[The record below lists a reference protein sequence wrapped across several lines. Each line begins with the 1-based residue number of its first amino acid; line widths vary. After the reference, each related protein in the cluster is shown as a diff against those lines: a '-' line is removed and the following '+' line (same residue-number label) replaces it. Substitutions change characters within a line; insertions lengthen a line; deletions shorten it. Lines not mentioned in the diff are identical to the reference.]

1 MSSHERH
8 LSSSSV
14 SSMTSLKKVHSHV
27 SIHQGDE
34 ESQPKLKLFESPLAH
49 DRRAYST
56 TPSIPSSIQS
66 ISGPINVARK
76 QSYDESIENQY
87 DDRKADT
94 FTKDGAEEE
103 MFETPEFR
111 RYEETTN
118 MELFYDLFFVA
129 NLTTFNDVHEV
140 NEIDALKSYAGFFCI
155 LWFLW
160 LQVSLFD
167 VRFVTDSILERI
179 GKACQFGVMIGLAI
193 VGPDFNSSDQR
204 PGAFRSLAIILMFSR
219 LVLSFQYSVILYHVW
234 HYKNSKIPLFLIAV
248 ANAIAALIYFGTFFG
263 FTEETAKTGKVF
275 VVWYITAVLE
285 TAVNI
290 AISSKWKV
298 LSFRGSHLV
307 QRMTLLTLIIL
318 GEGIIGISKSIAD
331 IAEQEE
337 SWTASLILTVVSAVG
352 IIYFLY
358 MLYFDWLNRSQFGSI
373 RQQIWAFLHFP
384 FHLALVFLVEGA
396 AQFVRWRKVVEVIN
410 QVSKEYVD
418 QFKISP
424 AVNSLDLKTRL
435 ANVTETIFNKFPP
448 EFTQTFSDTQKA
460 LFNIGNTT
468 FKSTEQLGNIT
479 TLFSTVQDSLFD
491 NFGID
496 PPESDAAIT
505 DPNEEWN
512 ENVGVLALVFTYFHL
527 ASALTLILMSTL
539 HFLSRPTMTRADKIR
554 LAINIVLSAILACL
568 AGISYTQAGFEFAQ
582 SAWVLPVVAGFIF
595 GYAIR
600 VYEGFVVSV

>member
-14 SSMTSLKKVHSHV
+14 SSQAPLKKTHSHG
-27 SIHQGDE
+27 SIYQGNE
-34 ESQPKLKLFESPLAH
+34 ESKPKLKLLENPLAH
-49 DRRAYST
+49 NRRKYSA
-56 TPSIPSSIQS
+56 TPQIPSPIHE
-66 ISGPINVARK
+66 ISGPINIARK
-76 QSYDESIENQY
+76 QTYDESIKNQY
-87 DDRKADT
+87 DDRKFDQ
-94 FTKDGAEEE
+94 FSKDDAEEE

-118 MELFYDLFFVA
+118 MELFYDIFFVA
-129 NLTTFNDVHEV
+129 NLTTFNDVHDV
-140 NEIDALKSYAGFFCI
+140 NEVDALKSYAGFFCI

-193 VGPDFNSSDQR
+193 VGPDFNSSDQK

-234 HYKNSKIPLFLIAV
+234 YYKNSKLPIFLVVV
-248 ANAIAALIYFGTFFG
+248 ANVIAALIYFSTFFG
-263 FTEETAKTGKVF
+263 FSEETSKTGKVF
-275 VVWYITAVLE
+275 IVWYVTAILE

-318 GEGIIGISKSIAD
+318 GEGIIGVSKSIAD

-337 SWTASLILTVVSAVG
+337 KWTAPLILTIVSAVG
-352 IIYFLY
+352 IV
-358 MLYFDWLNRSQFGSI
+358 
-373 RQQIWAFLHFP
+373 AFLHFP

-396 AQFVRWRKVVEVIN
+396 AQFIRWRKVDEVIN
-410 QVSKEYVD
+410 QVSKQYVD
-418 QFKISP
+418 QFKKIP
-424 AVNSLDLKTRL
+424 AIDSLDLKTRL
-435 ANVTETIFNKFPP
+435 ANVTLVIFHKFPP
-448 EFTQTFSDTQKA
+448 EFTQTFTDTQRA

-468 FKSTEQLGNIT
+468 LGSTEQLGNIT

-496 PPESDAAIT
+496 PPESDNAVT

-512 ENVGVLALVFTYFHL
+512 ENIGVLALVFTYFFL
-527 ASALTLILMSTL
+527 ASGLTLILMNIL
-539 HFLSRPTMTRADKIR
+539 HALSRPHMTRADKLR
-554 LAINIVLSAILACL
+554 SAVNFVLSIILLEL
-568 AGISYTQAGFEFAQ
+568 AGI
-582 SAWVLPVVAGFIF
+582 
-595 GYAIR
+595 
-600 VYEGFVVSV
+600 

>member
-14 SSMTSLKKVHSHV
+14 SSTTPLKKNS
-27 SIHQGDE
+27 SNISTYQEDE
-34 ESQPKLKLFESPLAH
+34 RSQPKLKLFESPLAH
-49 DRRAYST
+49 DRRKYSV
-56 TPSIPSSIQS
+56 TPTPPSAIYN
-66 ISGPINVARK
+66 ISGPINIARK
-76 QSYDESIENQY
+76 QSYDELAENQY
-87 DDRKADT
+87 DDRKIDP
-94 FTKDGAEEE
+94 FPKDDAEEE

-129 NLTTFNDVHEV
+129 NLTTFNDVHDV

-167 VRFVTDSILERI
+167 VRFVTDSVLERI

-193 VGPDFNSSDQR
+193 VGPDFNSSDQK

-234 HYKNSKIPLFLIAV
+234 YYKNSKTPLFLIVV
-248 ANAIAALIYFGTFFG
+248 ANGIAAMIYFVTFFG
-263 FTEETAKTGKVF
+263 FTKETSKTGKVF
-275 VVWYITAVLE
+275 IVWYIAAIME

-318 GEGIIGISKSIAD
+318 GEGIIGVSKSIAD

-337 SWTASLILTVVSAVG
+337 SWTASLILTIVSAVG

-358 MLYFDWLNRSQFGSI
+358 MLYFDWLNRSQFGSM

-396 AQFVRWRKVVEVIN
+396 AQFIRWRKVVEVIN
-410 QVSKEYVD
+410 KEYVD
-418 QFKISP
+418 NFKKNP
-424 AVNSLDLKTRL
+424 AINSLDLKTRL
-435 ANVTETIFNKFPP
+435 ANITETIFEKFSP
-448 EFTQTFSDTQKA
+448 EFTQTFTDTEKA

-468 FKSTEQLGNIT
+468 FKSIEQLGNIT

-496 PPESDAAIT
+496 PPESDNAVT

-512 ENVGVLALVFTYFHL
+512 ENLGVLTLVFTYFFL
-527 ASALTLILMSTL
+527 ASGLTLILMNIL
-539 HFLSRPTMTRADKIR
+539 NVLSRPKMTRADKIR
-554 LAINIVLSAILACL
+554 IAVNFVLSITLAGL
-568 AGISYTQAGFEFAQ
+568 AGISNTNSGFAFAQ
-582 SAWVLPVVAGFIF
+582 SAWVLPTVAGTYF
-595 GYAIR
+595 
-600 VYEGFVVSV
+600 FVMLLGCTKLLW

>member
-14 SSMTSLKKVHSHV
+14 SSQTPLKKTHSHG
-27 SIHQGDE
+27 SIYQGTE
-34 ESQPKLKLFESPLAH
+34 ECQPKLKLFENPLAH
-49 DRRAYST
+49 NRRKYSI
-56 TPSIPSSIQS
+56 TPPIPSPIHE
-66 ISGPINVARK
+66 ISGPINIARK

-87 DDRKADT
+87 DDRKVDP
-94 FTKDGAEEE
+94 FSKDDAEEE

-129 NLTTFNDVHEV
+129 NLTTFNDVHDV

-193 VGPDFNSSDQR
+193 VGPDFNSSDQK

-219 LVLSFQYSVILYHVW
+219 LILSFQYSVILYHVW
-234 HYKNSKIPLFLIAV
+234 YYKNSKLPLFLVVV
-248 ANAIAALIYFGTFFG
+248 ANVIAALIYFGSFFG
-263 FTEETAKTGKVF
+263 FSEETSKTGKVF
-275 VVWYITAVLE
+275 IVWYVTAILE

-318 GEGIIGISKSIAD
+318 GEGIIGVSKSIAD

-337 SWTASLILTVVSAVG
+337 KWTAPLILTIVSAVG

-373 RQQIWAFLHFP
+373 RQQIWAFIHFP

-396 AQFVRWRKVVEVIN
+396 AQFIRWRKVVEVIS
-410 QVSKEYVD
+410 QVSKQYVD
-418 QFKISP
+418 QFKKIP
-424 AVNSLDLKTRL
+424 AVDSLDLKTRL
-435 ANVTETIFNKFPP
+435 ANVT
-448 EFTQTFSDTQKA
+448 
-460 LFNIGNTT
+460 
-468 FKSTEQLGNIT
+468 
-479 TLFSTVQDSLFD
+479 QDSLFD

-496 PPESDAAIT
+496 PPESDNAVT

-512 ENVGVLALVFTYFHL
+512 ENIGVLALVFTYFFL
-527 ASALTLILMSTL
+527 ASGLTLILMNIL
-539 HFLSRPTMTRADKIR
+539 HALSRPQMTRADKFRSAVNFI
-554 LAINIVLSAILACL
+554 LSITLLGL
-568 AGISYTQAGFEFAQ
+568 AGISNTEAGFAFAQ
-582 SAWVLPVVAGFIF
+582 SAGVLPSVAGVYFF
-595 GYAIR
+595 VMLLGYTKLLW
-600 VYEGFVVSV
+600 

>member
-14 SSMTSLKKVHSHV
+14 SSQTPLKKTQSHG
-27 SIHQGDE
+27 SIYQGNE
-34 ESQPKLKLFESPLAH
+34 ESQPKLKLLENPLAH
-49 DRRAYST
+49 NRRKYSA
-56 TPSIPSSIQS
+56 TPPIPSPIHE
-66 ISGPINVARK
+66 ISGPINIARR
-76 QSYDESIENQY
+76 QSCDESIENQY
-87 DDRKADT
+87 NDRKIDP
-94 FTKDGAEEE
+94 FSKDEAEEE

-129 NLTTFNDVHEV
+129 NLTTFNDVHDV
-140 NEIDALKSYAGFFCI
+140 NEVDALKSYAGFFCI

-179 GKACQFGVMIGLAI
+179 GKAFQFGVMIGLAI
-193 VGPDFNSSDQR
+193 VGPDFNSSDQK

-234 HYKNSKIPLFLIAV
+234 YYKNSKLPLFLVAV
-248 ANAIAALIYFGTFFG
+248 ANVIAALIYFSTFFG
-263 FTEETAKTGKVF
+263 FSEETSKTGKVF
-275 VVWYITAVLE
+275 IVWYVTAILE

-298 LSFRGSHLV
+298 LSFKGSHLV

-318 GEGIIGISKSIAD
+318 GEGIIGVSKSIAD

-337 SWTASLILTVVSAVG
+337 KWTAPLILTIVSAVG
-352 IIYFLY
+352 IIYILY

-396 AQFVRWRKVVEVIN
+396 AQFIRWRKVVEVIN
-410 QVSKEYVD
+410 QVSRKYVD
-418 QFKISP
+418 QFKKIP
-424 AVNSLDLKTRL
+424 AVDSLDLKTRL
-435 ANVTETIFNKFPP
+435 ANVTLIIFQKFPP
-448 EFTQTFSDTQKA
+448 EFTQTFTDTQRA

-468 FKSTEQLGNIT
+468 LGSTEQLGNIT

-496 PPESDAAIT
+496 PPESDNAVT

-512 ENVGVLALVFTYFHL
+512 ENIGVLALVFTYFFL
-527 ASALTLILMSTL
+527 ASGLTLILMNIL
-539 HFLSRPTMTRADKIR
+539 HALSRPRMTRADKLRSAVNFI
-554 LAINIVLSAILACL
+554 LSITLLGL
-568 AGISYTQAGFEFAQ
+568 AGISNTDAGFAFAQ
-582 SAWVLPVVAGFIF
+582 SAGVLPSVAGVYFF
-595 GYAIR
+595 VMLLGYTKLLW
-600 VYEGFVVSV
+600 